1 MNTPKLPTQ
10 PNFFNLF
17 QEKTMNPIKRMMC
30 LAAFLAG
37 STLQAAETL
46 PFSDDQTP
54 TIHGQG
60 GTGIT
65 INDIRNFQID
75 QNTIVREDG
84 VVVPAVRGQGGTGF
98 KVRYR
103 IGNDVNP
110 SITNGTLDQV
120 DLINTH
126 KGPVTSL
133 DPFRIFNVD
142 AQITA
147 DTFFDDNLAFEDINI
162 GDELK
167 LSGFVDSN
175 SSLLVSRVEADNDPL
190 VEWKLSGYVS
200 GLTATEFNIQNQVV
214 VIGGVVPDNCNTGF
228 NDGVFVEVK
237 ATPDAM
243 FMAGSPLTTVTQIEC
258 NPEDIVTL
266 PGNVIPVALEGLVD
280 FEDIE
285 LNNLFTIAGQQIN
298 VTGSTV
304 YINGEVDD
312 IVIGAKVEVEGLMNT
327 TTSIIDAL
335 KVKFKEV
342 RFKFEEPVL
351 PADVSIGQSI
361 QLYGRTI
368 LTTPQLRDED
378 GIMGSGLGVETQV
391 EVRGYADSDGN
402 LYATR
407 VRERGNPDPN
417 DVSADGQITAINDP
431 LIEVFGVTVDT
442 STSVF
447 FDINNLPISAV
458 DFFNQIAVG
467 TEVEVE
473 QAVVN
478 ELTNVISGG
487 IIRID
492 EEDDFTFSVTTKAGA
507 TEGLGVGTITGLPD
521 LIFADSFE

>member
-1 MNTPKLPTQ
+1 
-10 PNFFNLF
+10 
-17 QEKTMNPIKRMMC
+17 MNPIKRMMC
-30 LAAFLAG
+30 LAVLLTA
-37 STLQAAETL
+37 STLQAADT
-46 PFSDDQTP
+46 TP
-54 TIHGQG
+54 INPNQAPIIQGQG

-75 QNTIVREDG
+75 QNTIIREDG
-84 VVVPAVRGQGGTGF
+84 VVVSAARGQGGTGF

-103 IGNDVNP
+103 IGDDVNP
-110 SITNGTLDQV
+110 SITNGTIDEI

-147 DTFFDDNLAFEDINI
+147 NTFFDDNLTFADINI

-167 LSGFVDSN
+167 LSGFVDAN
-175 SSLLVSRVEADNDPL
+175 SSLLVSRVEADDDPL
-190 VEWKLSGYVS
+190 TEWKLSGYVS

-214 VIGGVVPDNCNTGF
+214 VIGGVVPNDCDTGLT
-228 NDGVFVEVK
+228 NGEFVEIE

-243 FMAGSPLTTVTQIEC
+243 FMAGSPLTTVTKIEC
-258 NPEDIVTL
+258 KPEGIVTL
-266 PGNVIPVALEGLVD
+266 PGDVIPVALEGLVD

-285 LNNLFTIAGQQIN
+285 MNNLFTIAGQQIN
-298 VTGSTV
+298 VSGTTV

-312 IVIGAKVEVEGLMNT
+312 IVVGAKVEVEGLMNT

-351 PADVSIGQSI
+351 PADVSPGQSI

-368 LTTPQLRDED
+368 LSTPQLRDED

-407 VRERGNPDPN
+407 VRERGNPDAT

-431 LIEVFGVTVDT
+431 LIEVFGITVDT

-447 FDINNLPISAV
+447 FDINNMPITAT

-473 QAVVN
+473 NAVVN
-478 ELTNVISGG
+478 EMTNVISGG

-492 EEDDFTFSVTTKAGA
+492 EDDDFTFIGTTEAGT
-507 TEGLGVGTITGLPD
+507 TEGLGVGTITGAAD
-521 LIFADSFE
+521 LIFADSFD